1 MVACRGVRQ
10 LAAHPAGVNPLQR
23 HPTMNKLS
31 ILSAVLLLASMRCIA
46 GGDGYSEAAE
56 AYKADMKRDDPHLIN
71 GGFIGNM
78 ASSQAKR
85 QVTQTL
91 RGLEGEL
98 RAEEIRR
105 NRGSAAGGGDSASPV
120 IYGTVRGNV
129 TIVTTRGGG
138 RRGSITSIRR

>member
-1 MVACRGVRQ
+1 
-10 LAAHPAGVNPLQR
+10 
-23 HPTMNKLS
+23 
-31 ILSAVLLLASMRCIA
+31 LSAPPWPLAEVCGVPPHCIA
-46 GGDGYSEAAE
+46 GGDGYSEAVE

-78 ASSQAKR
+78 ASSQARR

-105 NRGSAAGGGDSASPV
+105 NRGDTTGVGNSASPT
-120 IYGTVRGNV
+120 IYGTVRGDV